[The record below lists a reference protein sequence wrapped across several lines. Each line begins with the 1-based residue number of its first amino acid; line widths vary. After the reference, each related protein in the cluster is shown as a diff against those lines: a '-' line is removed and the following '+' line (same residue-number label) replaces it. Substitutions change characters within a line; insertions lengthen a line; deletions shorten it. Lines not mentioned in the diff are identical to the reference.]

1 MQGRQPAEERTLVD
15 IDETLVAEAATGNR
29 EAFDELVRRYHSRV
43 YQLVRILTSGDA
55 DAEDLVQDT
64 FVRAY
69 RAVGRFRGDST
80 FRTWLHRIAVNVV
93 RTHAARRSSR
103 SDRRPLRGT
112 RDASPDTGSA
122 DEPHEIGSV
131 ASSEDL
137 ENDVVR
143 RRMIDQALARLP
155 PDVRLLITLRD
166 VQGLEYREISLI
178 TGLPIGTVESRLFR
192 GRRRIRPML
201 EPLVAKCA
209 PSVTPKKRKSVR

>member
-1 MQGRQPAEERTLVD
+1 MDVD
-15 IDETLVAEAATGNR
+15 EALVAQAATGNR
-29 EAFDELVRRYHSRV
+29 DAFDELVRRYQSRM

-69 RAVGRFRGDST
+69 RAVGQFRGDST

-103 SDRRPLRGT
+103 SDRRPLRYAQG
-112 RDASPDTGSA
+112 ASPDTDCG
-122 DEPHEIGSV
+122 EPSKIACV
-131 ASSEDL
+131 ASDEDL

-143 RRMIDQALARLP
+143 RRMIDQALAQLP

-192 GRRRIRPML
+192 GRRRLRPML
-201 EPLVAKCA
+201 EPLL
-209 PSVTPKKRKSVR
+209 PRMRTTRKPVLPVPT